1 MSFVTT
7 QPEMLTAAAGSLSGI
22 GDSMT
27 AGMSAAAAP
36 TTGVVPPAA
45 DMVSAVTAAQFAAHA
60 QLFQEVSAQ
69 AAAVHQQIVATLSG
83 NATTYAVAEAVN
95 AASAG

>member
-60 QLFQEVSAQ
+60 QLFQQVSAQ
-69 AAAVHQQIVATLSG
+69 AAAVHQQIVATLGG
-83 NATTYAVAEAVN
+83 NATTYAVTEAAN

>member
-1 MSFVTT
+1 MSFVTA
-7 QPEMLTAAAGSLSGI
+7 QPEILTAAAGSLSGI

-27 AGMSAAAAP
+27 AGMTAAAAP

-45 DMVSAVTAAQFAAHA
+45 DLVSAVTAAQFSTHA

-69 AAAVHQQIVATLSG
+69 AAAVHQQIAATLGS
-83 NATTYAVAEAVN
+83 NANAYAFTEAVN

>member
-1 MSFVTT
+1 MSFVTA
-7 QPEMLTAAAGSLSGI
+7 QPENLTAAASSLSGI

-27 AGMSAAAAP
+27 SGMAAAAAP
-36 TTGVVPPAA
+36 TTGVMPPAA
-45 DMVSAVTAAQFAAHA
+45 DMVSAMTAAQFSTHA
-60 QLFQEVSAQ
+60 ELFQQVSAQ

-83 NATTYAVAEAVN
+83 NSNAYAITEAAN

>member
-1 MSFVTT
+1 MAFVTA
-7 QPEMLTAAAGSLSGI
+7 QPEALTAAAGSLSGI

-27 AGMSAAAAP
+27 AGMAAAAAP

-45 DMVSAVTAAQFAAHA
+45 DMVSAITAAQFSTHA
-60 QLFQEVSAQ
+60 QLFQQVSAQ

-83 NATTYAVAEAVN
+83 NSNAYALTEAAN
-95 AASAG
+95 AAAAG